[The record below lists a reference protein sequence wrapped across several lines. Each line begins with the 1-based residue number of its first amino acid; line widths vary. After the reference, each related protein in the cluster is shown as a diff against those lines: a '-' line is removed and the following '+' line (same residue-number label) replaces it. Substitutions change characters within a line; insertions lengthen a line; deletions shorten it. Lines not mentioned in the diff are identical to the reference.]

1 MNGRESEH
9 TVQRTI
15 TELLEFAVREKASDL
30 HVTTGMP
37 PILRVAGE
45 LCVLPGDPLQPPD
58 AERIVRDVLTDAQ
71 WAVLQE
77 RGECDLSYSLPGVSR
92 FRMNAFRQRGCHSLA
107 VRIVPT
113 RVPDFMELGL
123 PAVVRTFAERERG
136 LLLVT
141 GPTGSGK
148 STTLASLIDYINR
161 NQKRHIITLEDP
173 IEYLH
178 GHDKSV
184 VDQREI
190 GSDTQ
195 SFASGLRA
203 ALRQDPDVLLVGEMR
218 DLETITTA
226 ITAAETGHLVFAT
239 LHTPDAPQSI
249 DRVIDVFP
257 PGQQQQIRFQ
267 LASVLLG
274 VLSQRLL
281 PGTDGK
287 SRVALAEVLVNTP
300 AVANLVRSEK
310 VHQIRTAMQTGKA
323 FGMQTMD
330 MALRELLQ
338 ARRISEAQ
346 FRQHAAEWSSVVHTV

>member
-1 MNGRESEH
+1 MH
-9 TVQRTI
+9 TSIV
-15 TELLEFAVREKASDL
+15 ELLKYAVQERASDL
-30 HVTTGMP
+30 HVSVGLP
-37 PILRVAGE
+37 PILRVTGE
-45 LCVLPGDPLQPPD
+45 LRTLPGNPLAAQD
-58 AERIVRDVLTDAQ
+58 AENMVRDVLTEAQ
-71 WAVLQE
+71 WATLQE
-77 RGECDLSYSLPGVSR
+77 RGEYDLSYSLPGVSR
-92 FRMNAFRQRGCHSLA
+92 FRVNAFRQRGCYSLA
-107 VRIVPT
+107 VRIVPA
-113 RVPDFMELGL
+113 RVPDFAQLGL
-123 PAVVRTFAERERG
+123 PAAVRSFADRERG

-178 GHDKSV
+178 RHEQSV

-195 SFASGLRA
+195 SFATGLRA

-226 ITAAETGHLVFAT
+226 ITAAETGHLVLTT

-274 VLSQRLL
+274 ILSQRLL
-281 PGTDGK
+281 QSADGR

-300 AVANLVRSEK
+300 AVANLVRTEK

-323 FGMQTMD
+323 FGMQTME
-330 MALRELLQ
+330 MALRELWQ

-346 FRQHAAEWSSVVHTV
+346 YRQHAAEWSSAVYNM